1 MALSL
6 PATLEAL
13 LFASG
18 EAMSKKRVLELL
30 EIPEEMLALAVTE
43 LHTSLK
49 ERGLALIELDDEF
62 ELRTSPDASLVV
74 KKLRESELSRDLGKA
89 GLEALAIIFYQGGAT
104 RGEID
109 WIRGVNSAAAIRSL
123 SLRGLIERSE
133 DTTDRRRAR
142 YTATIDALAHL
153 GLSSVTELPRYTE
166 FKDSLT
172 EHHAGNES
180 EAVSS
185 SRIEASD
192 ENETTT

>member
-43 LHTSLK
+43 LHKSLVG
-49 ERGLALIELDDEF
+49 RGLALIELDDEF

-89 GLEALAIIFYQGGAT
+89 GLEALAIILYQGGAT

-123 SLRGLIERSE
+123 TLRGLIERSE

-142 YTATIDALAHL
+142 YTATVDALAHL
-153 GLSSVTELPRYTE
+153 GLSSIEQLPRYAE

-172 EHHAGNES
+172 EHHAGTES
-180 EAVSS
+180 ETTSS
-185 SRIEASD
+185 IETPD